1 MFKFYGV
8 VEMETKIIKITTPS
22 NYEVS
27 MRTVKKRVTK
37 KNVIRY
43 LPTELVVEDVVRGD
57 YPNQKHLPRIGYI
70 ANGKEGSAYCKSSLD
85 DLLAS
90 AVYEERTAKEDTSKR
105 DAFKSI
111 VTILAE
117 VEEAVQSV
125 KDKMPYYNEYK

>member
-43 LPTELVVEDVVRGD
+43 LPTELVVEDVARGD

-125 KDKMPYYNEYK
+125 KDKMPYYNEHK